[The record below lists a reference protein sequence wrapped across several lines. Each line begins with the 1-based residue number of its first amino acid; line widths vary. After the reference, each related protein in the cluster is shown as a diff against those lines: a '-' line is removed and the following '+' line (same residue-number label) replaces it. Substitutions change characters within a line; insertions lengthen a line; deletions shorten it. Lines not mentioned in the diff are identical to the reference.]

1 MKRIG
6 VASFVL
12 VMGMALPAAAQFDGS
27 APQGPLN
34 TAKDLYASARY
45 DEALSVLNGLRVGR
59 VGRIGQKSV
68 EQYRSLC
75 LLALGRASEAETA
88 IAAVVTADPTYRP
101 GESDTAPRV
110 RATFADVR
118 KRMLPELAT
127 ARYQS
132 AKAAYDRKE
141 WAASEQQF
149 RTVLDLLDD
158 PDMGGKLGDLRV
170 LTVGFLELSAR
181 AAAPPLP
188 PVEPKPTS
196 PAPVTAPP
204 AATAPSAA
212 PGAGGPI
219 PGKIYTAEDEAVRP
233 PVVVRQDIPSVPQNM
248 MSMVKPRGL
257 VEVVIDEQGRVVGH
271 DDATVAASGVRRPD
285 PQRGA
290 RLEVSAGPLQRPAGA
305 FPAPDLGRCKA
316 VVPVSAGPRSAG
328 PDRRSR
334 VTPVTRTAGH
344 RTGHRTH
351 GTATDCSYRRGC
363 VIS

>member
-27 APQGPLN
+27 TPQGPLN

-45 DEALSVLNGLRVGR
+45 DEALSVLNGLR
-59 VGRIGQKSV
+59 IGESVDRKSV

-204 AATAPSAA
+204 AATPAAPSAEA
-212 PGAGGPI
+212 GPI
-219 PGKIYTAEDEAVRP
+219 PGKIYTTEDEAVRP
-233 PVVVRQDIPSVPQNM
+233 PVVVRQEIPSVPQNM
-248 MSMVKPRGL
+248 MAMVKPRGL
-257 VEVVIDEQGRVVGH
+257 VEVVIDEQGRVVNMAMRQSLHPGY
-271 DDATVAASGVRRPD
+271 DALILSAARDWKYQPARYDGQPVR
-285 PQRGA
+285 
-290 RLEVSAGPLQRPAGA
+290 
-305 FPAPDLGRCKA
+305 
-316 VVPVSAGPRSAG
+316 
-328 PDRRSR
+328 
-334 VTPVTRTAGH
+334 
-344 RTGHRTH
+344 
-351 GTATDCSYRRGC
+351 YRRL
-363 VIS
+363 ISVAVKR

>member
-27 APQGPLN
+27 TPQGPLN

-45 DEALSVLNGLRVGR
+45 DEALSVLNGLR
-59 VGRIGQKSV
+59 IGESADRKSV

-141 WAASEQQF
+141 WAA
-149 RTVLDLLDD
+149 
-158 PDMGGKLGDLRV
+158 
-170 LTVGFLELSAR
+170 VGTAVPHRARPHRRSGHGRQARGFAR
-181 AAAPPLP
+181 ADRRLPRAQRARRGTASASGRAEAELTRIGRRAARGDGSFGGPLG
-188 PVEPKPTS
+188 
-196 PAPVTAPP
+196 
-204 AATAPSAA
+204 AA
-212 PGAGGPI
+212 GPI

-233 PVVVRQDIPSVPQNM
+233 PVVVRQEIPSVPQNL

-257 VEVVIDEQGRVVGH
+257 VEVVIDEQGRVVAMAMRQSLHPGY
-271 DDATVAASGVRRPD
+271 DALILSAARDWKYQPARYGGQPVRFRRLISVAVKR
-285 PQRGA
+285 
-290 RLEVSAGPLQRPAGA
+290 
-305 FPAPDLGRCKA
+305 
-316 VVPVSAGPRSAG
+316 
-328 PDRRSR
+328 
-334 VTPVTRTAGH
+334 
-344 RTGHRTH
+344 
-351 GTATDCSYRRGC
+351 
-363 VIS
+363 

>member
-45 DEALSVLNGLRVGR
+45 DEALSVLNGLR
-59 VGRIGQKSV
+59 IGESADRRSV

-101 GESDTAPRV
+101 AESDTAPRV

-141 WAASEQQF
+141 WAASERQF

-170 LTVGFLELSAR
+170 LTAGFLELSAR

-188 PVEPKPTS
+188 PVEPNPAST
-196 PAPVTAPP
+196 APVTAP
-204 AATAPSAA
+204 ATAPPASPSVNA
-212 PGAGGPI
+212 GPI
-219 PGKIYTAEDEAVRP
+219 PGRIYTAEDNAVRP
-233 PVVVRQDIPSVPQNM
+233 PVVVRQEIPSVPQNM
-248 MSMVKPRGL
+248 MAMVKPRGL
-257 VEVVIDEQGRVVGH
+257 VEVVIDEQGRVVAMAMRQSLHPGY
-271 DDATVAASGVRRPD
+271 DALILNAARDWKYQPARYGGQPVRFRRLISVAVRR
-285 PQRGA
+285 
-290 RLEVSAGPLQRPAGA
+290 
-305 FPAPDLGRCKA
+305 
-316 VVPVSAGPRSAG
+316 
-328 PDRRSR
+328 
-334 VTPVTRTAGH
+334 
-344 RTGHRTH
+344 
-351 GTATDCSYRRGC
+351 
-363 VIS
+363 

>member
-1 MKRIG
+1 MKRTG

-27 APQGPLN
+27 TPQGPLN

-45 DEALSVLNGLRVGR
+45 DEALSVLNGLR
-59 VGRIGQKSV
+59 IGESADRRSV

-101 GESDTAPRV
+101 AESDTAPRV

-141 WAASEQQF
+141 WAASERQF

-170 LTVGFLELSAR
+170 LTAGFLELSAR

-196 PAPVTAPP
+196 PAPVTAPA
-204 AATAPSAA
+204 AATPAAPSAQA
-212 PGAGGPI
+212 GPI
-219 PGKIYTAEDEAVRP
+219 PGKIYTTEDEAVRP
-233 PVVVRQDIPSVPQNM
+233 PVVVRQEIPSVPQNM

-257 VEVVIDEQGRVVGH
+257 VEVVIDEQGRVVAMAMRQSLHPGY
-271 DDATVAASGVRRPD
+271 DSLILSAARD
-285 PQRGA
+285 WKY
-290 RLEVSAGPLQRPAGA
+290 RPALYDGQPVR
-305 FPAPDLGRCKA
+305 FRRLISVA
-316 VVPVSAGPRSAG
+316 VKR
-328 PDRRSR
+328 
-334 VTPVTRTAGH
+334 
-344 RTGHRTH
+344 
-351 GTATDCSYRRGC
+351 
-363 VIS
+363 

>member
-45 DEALSVLNGLRVGR
+45 DEALSVLNGLR
-59 VGRIGQKSV
+59 IGESVDRKSV

-101 GESDTAPRV
+101 AESDTAPRV

-141 WAASEQQF
+141 WAASERQF

-170 LTVGFLELSAR
+170 LTAGFLELSAR
-181 AAAPPLP
+181 AAAPPPP

-196 PAPVTAPP
+196 PAPVTAP
-204 AATAPSAA
+204 AATPAAPSAQA
-212 PGAGGPI
+212 EPI
-219 PGKIYTAEDEAVRP
+219 PGKIYTTEDEAVRP
-233 PVVVRQDIPSVPQNM
+233 PVVVRQEIPSVPQNM

-257 VEVVIDEQGRVVGH
+257 VEVVIDEQGRVVAMAMRQSLHPGY
-271 DDATVAASGVRRPD
+271 DALILNAARDWKYQPARYGGQPVRFRRLISVAVRR
-285 PQRGA
+285 
-290 RLEVSAGPLQRPAGA
+290 
-305 FPAPDLGRCKA
+305 
-316 VVPVSAGPRSAG
+316 
-328 PDRRSR
+328 
-334 VTPVTRTAGH
+334 
-344 RTGHRTH
+344 
-351 GTATDCSYRRGC
+351 
-363 VIS
+363 